1 MQFNKHN
8 SYKISYQLSNLI
20 WKIVK
25 NWDYLDQSTLGKQL
39 IRSADSISSNIA
51 EGWNRYY
58 KKDKIRFYSIAKSSF
73 FETLDHI
80 NKGIKRGLIDKEK
93 SNIIKELIS
102 QFPKEINGLIKGTND
117 NLKE

>member
-25 NWDYLDQSTLGKQL
+25 NWDYIDQSTLGKQI
-39 IRSADSISSNIA
+39 IRSADSVSSNIA

-58 KKDKIRFYSIAKSSF
+58 KKDKIRFYSIAKGSF

-80 NKGIKRGLIDKEK
+80 NKGIVRGLIDKEK
-93 SNIIKELIS
+93 TDKIKKLTS
-102 QFPKEINGLIKGTND
+102 QFPKEINGLIKGTNE
-117 NLKE
+117 NLKK